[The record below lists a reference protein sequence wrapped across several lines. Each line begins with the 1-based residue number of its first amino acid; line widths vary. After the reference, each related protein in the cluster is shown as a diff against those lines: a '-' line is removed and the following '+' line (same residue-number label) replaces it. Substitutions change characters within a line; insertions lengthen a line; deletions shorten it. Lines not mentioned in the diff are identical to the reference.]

1 MTQQVFEG
9 TWEEVREE
17 IRALEH
23 ELTGHQVRIV
33 LERAHDAVEA
43 TENPRTLADLF
54 TGRTGGI
61 HSGGA
66 ERISEQTGAK
76 FTDYVVQKRHEGH
89 L

>member
-23 ELTGHQVRIV
+23 ELMGHQVRIV
-33 LERAHDAVEA
+33 LEHEKAGAEPL
-43 TENPRTLADLF
+43 ENPHTLADLF
-54 TGRTGGI
+54 VGRTGGI

-66 ERISEQTGAK
+66 ERLSERTGAK
-76 FTDYVVQKRHEGH
+76 FTDYVVQKRQEGR